1 MPAIT
6 VKVLGNPGDA
16 LYGDQLAA
24 VRAALETLEQSRV
37 PLRNG
42 LQIVLSSLAD
52 PGMKQEAFHFGAGAV
67 VLTPNLFHDPTI
79 AHTEEAV
86 NVKGGAP
93 QGNSTLG
100 VAHQLARGLGG
111 DARKGQIGEGV
122 VIHEIGHVMHK
133 IMNPEEFLEAT
144 SGDVDDEPDRAEM
157 AKKSQ
162 AASKVSHYAW
172 NAGAP
177 PAEIV
182 AEVFTGLTSG
192 QKYPRDVIEVYKK
205 YGGPKVWTNEE
216 DVIARTRPTNFTT
229 TSLDG
234 DVPNAGSI
242 KHLFTW
248 DSSTGSKVDLKGV
261 ITREKVAFR
270 TDPVKFM
277 PIYKIFVRGEG
288 DRSQMMTEL
297 KGNILY
303 KTGASAES
311 CGGNDIHSPGQGPWF
326 DNVTGF
332 RKKAG
337 SLVADQVY
345 QYKDLDGTWKNIP
358 NSSFTITRTLEKD
371 DDIWYIETTKTGQ
384 GEAATARV
392 RMYDRMED
400 CPPDLLGAH

>member
-1 MPAIT
+1 M
-6 VKVLGNPGDA
+6 
-16 LYGDQLAA
+16 
-24 VRAALETLEQSRV
+24 
-37 PLRNG
+37 
-42 LQIVLSSLAD
+42 
-52 PGMKQEAFHFGAGAV
+52 
-67 VLTPNLFHDPTI
+67 
-79 AHTEEAV
+79 
-86 NVKGGAP
+86 
-93 QGNSTLG
+93 
-100 VAHQLARGLGG
+100 
-111 DARKGQIGEGV
+111 
-122 VIHEIGHVMHK
+122 
-133 IMNPEEFLEAT
+133 
-144 SGDVDDEPDRAEM
+144 
-157 AKKSQ
+157 
-162 AASKVSHYAW
+162 
-172 NAGAP
+172 
-177 PAEIV
+177 
-182 AEVFTGLTSG
+182 
-192 QKYPRDVIEVYKK
+192 
-205 YGGPKVWTNEE
+205 
-216 DVIARTRPTNFTT
+216 
-229 TSLDG
+229 
-234 DVPNAGSI
+234 PNAGSI